1 MTFKTSLIC
10 KVGGKEDNQDYAGYV
25 ILKKR
30 EVACWVV
37 ADGLGGHRGG
47 KIAAKTAVE
56 VIIKSFQE
64 NPACSVQ
71 AINQYLDA
79 AQAEIVRLQQDN
91 PRLSR
96 MRTTVVMMVSD
107 FKHVLWAHVGDS
119 RLYSLQNRVIDFQTK
134 DHSLPQAM
142 VFEGEITQDQV
153 RFHKERNSLLRTM
166 GQSESFRPVV
176 YQEKQLLKEGNAF
189 LLCTDGFWEYVLER
203 EMEMTYAKAKTPG
216 KWLRK
221 MERRLLRKARGEFDN
236 YTALAVYFQSKAPT
250 TDFSHKDT
258 QRREKSKDR
267 RQKTDDRRQ
276 MSDSLTKIFCST
288 LLPFLTSTLPSLPPG
303 RRRQK

>member
-1 MTFKTSLIC
+1 MKPKEKKFKYERYHVRSEPGELTMSFKTSQIC
-10 KVGGKEDNQDYAGYV
+10 KIGGKEDNQDYVGYV

-30 EVACWVV
+30 KAACWVV

-47 KIAAKTAVE
+47 KIAAKAAVE
-56 VIIKSFQE
+56 VIIKSFRE

-79 AQAEIVRLQQDN
+79 AQAEIVRLQQEN
-91 PRLSR
+91 LRFSR

-119 RLYSLQNRVIDFQTK
+119 RLYRLQNGVIDFQTK

-142 VFEGEITQDQV
+142 VSEGEITPDQV

-176 YQEKQLLKEGNAF
+176 YREKQLLTEGNAF
-189 LLCTDGFWEYVLER
+189 LLCTDGFWEYVLET

-221 MERRLLRKARGEFDN
+221 MERRLHRKAEGEFDN
-236 YTALAVYFQSKAPT
+236 YTAMAVYF
-250 TDFSHKDT
+250 H
-258 QRREKSKDR
+258 
-267 RQKTDDRRQ
+267 
-276 MSDSLTKIFCST
+276 SL
-288 LLPFLTSTLPSLPPG
+288 
-303 RRRQK
+303 

>member
-1 MTFKTSLIC
+1 MPFKTSLIC
-10 KVGGKEDNQDYAGYV
+10 KVGGKENNQDYAGYV

-30 EVACWVV
+30 KAACWVV

-47 KIAAKTAVE
+47 KTAAKTAVE
-56 VIIKSFQE
+56 VITKSFRE

-79 AQAEIVRLQQDN
+79 AQAEIVRLQQEN

-119 RLYSLQNRVIDFQTK
+119 RLYSLQNGVIDFQTK

-142 VFEGEITQDQV
+142 VSEGEITQDQV

-176 YQEKQLLKEGNAF
+176 YREKQLLTEGDAF
-189 LLCTDGFWEYVLER
+189 LLCTDCFWEYVLET
-203 EMEMTYAKAKTPG
+203 EMEKTYAKAKTPG

-236 YTALAVYFQSKAPT
+236 YTALAVYFYSKAPKPG
-250 TDFSHKDT
+250 FSREDT
-258 QRREKSKDR
+258 
-267 RQKTDDRRQ
+267 
-276 MSDSLTKIFCST
+276 
-288 LLPFLTSTLPSLPPG
+288 G
-303 RRRQK
+303 RDAKKRKE